1 MKTVFIFLSLIF
13 ITSEQ
18 GLNQGFPNQNNINY
32 NQQNHNWPN
41 NPQMKGNL
49 GQNMNNPFGQQNQI
63 NQNSRPNLYGQNIP
77 NVNNVQNSNNH
88 NQYIQPKFNNVQYG
102 NNQNNVYTPN
112 NNNQNQNQQY
122 QQNPLQFNQ
131 QQFLKPQQQY
141 QQHQVYPK
149 NQQNSHKHLQQQ
161 QNQHIILKKNNN
173 NESKIE
179 EIYAPKNISLP
190 KNMKSIYEQKNQN
203 ISLHYENCDNI
214 SIFCINGLTCKLN
227 RCFTNL
233 ELNKTKDLGLKDK
246 NICNDN
252 EDCPVEQ
259 VCIKHRCVDDED
271 DVDISKRNEDYDPS
285 VNLLFA
291 GALFLN
297 GRAYES
303 GSNPEKTFNYDHFF
317 QYIRDDIRNADLAII
332 DQETIF
338 ETDKKNF
345 IKKVTNTPTEL
356 GDAIAKAGFKLVLHG
371 TLYAFS
377 KEEKGIKNTIN
388 FWKNKYPD
396 IKILGIN
403 EDEKSIN
410 DDYYIFSKN
419 GIKIGIVNFYGHGK
433 KMIPENK
440 QFYVNIMRKE
450 KIKELLG
457 KLSTETDFVIVCVN
471 WGKKNSKQPTEK
483 QIKWAKELAA
493 NGAKLIIGYHSSF
506 VQQVSSVKS
515 KGKRALVFWSLG
527 HLINDNENQYSI
539 LGSLANITISKSDDG
554 AYISDYNLIPTIN
567 HKDKGK
573 HYSVY
578 KLSQYSYKLFEIS
591 KINHIK
597 FNRNNIVQ
605 ECKLLME
612 GLADC
617 Y

>member
-1 MKTVFIFLSLIF
+1 MIRGVGILHDKHISRSGDDRAR
-13 ITSEQ
+13 TSYRSE
-18 GLNQGFPNQNNINY
+18 Y
-32 NQQNHNWPN
+32 
-41 NPQMKGNL
+41 
-49 GQNMNNPFGQQNQI
+49 
-63 NQNSRPNLYGQNIP
+63 
-77 NVNNVQNSNNH
+77 
-88 NQYIQPKFNNVQYG
+88 
-102 NNQNNVYTPN
+102 VYDP
-112 NNNQNQNQQY
+112 
-122 QQNPLQFNQ
+122 
-131 QQFLKPQQQY
+131 FLKIGKLLGGQPVTAYIVEHITGYERELQTVKISADCL
-141 QQHQVYPK
+141 VY
-149 NQQNSHKHLQQQ
+149 L
-161 QNQHIILKKNNN
+161 
-173 NESKIE
+173 
-179 EIYAPKNISLP
+179 
-190 KNMKSIYEQKNQN
+190 
-203 ISLHYENCDNI
+203 
-214 SIFCINGLTCKLN
+214 
-227 RCFTNL
+227 R
-233 ELNKTKDLGLKDK
+233 
-246 NICNDN
+246 
-252 EDCPVEQ
+252 
-259 VCIKHRCVDDED
+259 
-271 DVDISKRNEDYDPS
+271 
-285 VNLLFA
+285 
-291 GALFLN
+291 
-297 GRAYES
+297 
-303 GSNPEKTFNYDHFF
+303 DHHDRGD
-317 QYIRDDIRNADLAII
+317 QIRDDIRNADLAII

-471 WGKKNSKQPTEK
+471 WGTKNSKEPTKK
-483 QIKWAKELAA
+483 QMKWAKEFAA
-493 NGAKLIIGYHSSF
+493 NGAKLIIGHHSSF

-527 HLINDNENQYSI
+527 HLINDNKRKYSI
-539 LGSLANITISKSDDG
+539 LGAMANITISKSDDG
-554 AYISDYNLIPTIN
+554 AYISEYNLIPTIN

-573 HYSVY
+573 HYSIY
-578 KLSQYSYKLFEIS
+578 KLSQYSNELFKIS
-591 KINHIK
+591 NVNHTK
-597 FNRNNIVQ
+597 FSRKDIVKK
-605 ECKLLME
+605 CNFLMG

-617 Y
+617 F